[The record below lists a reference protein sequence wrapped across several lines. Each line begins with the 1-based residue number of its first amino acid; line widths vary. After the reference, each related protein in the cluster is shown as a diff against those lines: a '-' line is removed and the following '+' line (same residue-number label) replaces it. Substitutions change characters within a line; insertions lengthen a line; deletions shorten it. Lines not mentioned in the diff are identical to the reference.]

1 MAQASDFEGDAHAML
16 SYSWADNVAV
26 TRVEE
31 ALTRSE
37 LRVWRDNSRIG
48 GGAEY
53 TTLIEAAALRSGI
66 MLVFG
71 SPGYEESIAKGAGCA
86 QEIALAARRL
96 QEGRPV
102 LGVNVGPAGYSP

>member
-1 MAQASDFEGDAHAML
+1 ML
-16 SYSWADNVAV
+16 SYSWADDDVV

-31 ALTRSE
+31 ALGRSE
-37 LRVWRDNSRIG
+37 LRVWRDKSRLG

-53 TTLIEAAALRSGI
+53 AALIEIAVQRSGI

-71 SPGYEESIAKGAGCA
+71 SPSYEESVAKGAGCA
-86 QEIALAARRL
+86 QEIVLAVRRL
-96 QEGRPV
+96 KEGRPV